1 VCLIYN
7 AGELSLVEYG
17 RNEVLGTCRTEY
29 MSPFLISV
37 RLADDEDNK
46 KIAYL
51 MDMQTVRILDLAMGV
66 TVATINHDVRIDWLE
81 LNPRGSH
88 LLFRD
93 KKRQLHLYHLAKQER
108 TTLLHYCS
116 YVQWV
121 PGADVIVAQNRG
133 NMCVWYSVND
143 PEKVTHF
150 PIKGEVED
158 IERERASDRAP
169 GRTEVIVDE
178 GINTVSYALDETLI
192 EFGPLL
198 GEKEYERAADLLEP
212 LELTPETEA
221 LWQQVLVPNPPRPGL
236 MALRSTHWSCYLL
249 CIPVFVKTW
258 TLTTWLVCRAR
269 ERKDAFEKLGLEHVA
284 QTPHSLLVHAIGSYH
299 VPSFHV

>member
-37 RLADDEDNK
+37 RLADDENNK

-221 LWQQVLVPNPPRPGL
+221 LWQQVLAPSPPNLCPAPNPK
-236 MALRSTHWSCYLL
+236 AFRSTHCSRNLPC
-249 CIPVFVKTW
+249 VKV
-258 TLTTWLVCRAR
+258 LVKHGTHVPHMLRAR
-269 ERKDAFEKLGLEHVA
+269 ERAKAHWKSWLSSTYLILP
-284 QTPHSLLVHAIGSYH
+284 TLLTSSSV
-299 VPSFHV
+299 FTC